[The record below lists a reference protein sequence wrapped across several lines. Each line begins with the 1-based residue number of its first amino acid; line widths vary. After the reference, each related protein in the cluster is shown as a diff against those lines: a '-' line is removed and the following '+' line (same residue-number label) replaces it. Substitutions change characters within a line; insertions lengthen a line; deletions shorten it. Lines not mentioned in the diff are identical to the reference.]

1 MKHTQTYQVTLGDDV
16 FKVQA
21 GQTILDAALIVNIDF
36 PHNCQVGA
44 CASCQ
49 CQLLK
54 GDIRALTDFA
64 YVLDDQALDAG
75 MILACQSTPKSD
87 LSLTLP
93 ES

>member
-1 MKHTQTYQVTLGDDV
+1 MKHSQTYQVTLGNNI
-16 FKVQA
+16 FTVQS
-21 GQTILDAALIVNIDF
+21 GQSILDAALMLNIDF

-44 CASCQ
+44 CATCQ
-49 CQLLK
+49 CQLIT

-93 ES
+93 QD